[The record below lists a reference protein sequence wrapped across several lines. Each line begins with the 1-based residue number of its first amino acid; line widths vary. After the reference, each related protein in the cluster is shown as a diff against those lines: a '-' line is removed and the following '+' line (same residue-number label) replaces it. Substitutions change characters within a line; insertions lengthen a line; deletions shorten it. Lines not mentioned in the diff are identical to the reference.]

1 MRKTLQILVTLF
13 VALSVHS
20 VVWAQLMPVPILP
33 YYSEADYSAT
43 LQVGVPATGTISAD
57 EDRYYLNN
65 YGPNSPVRGYTVAL
79 KADVTYTICATV
91 RTADGKPANLDP
103 FVALLPADADHII
116 DYQYWSSS
124 SSSEVY
130 SKVTYT
136 PEADGNYCVLGAN
149 CFYGS
154 SIESAYYSISVY
166 ETPYCTA
173 ENAEYTAIGL
183 GENTGTLSFA
193 SDAYYYSSG
202 DGYNKAKFLKVSL
215 KAGETYSINY
225 QLSKKAKGAYGLAPY
240 IAIDG
245 VYSYSMST
253 NYTELADFSDSCSV
267 QTITI
272 TPEADGDCKIA
283 IWNGWGGPVPCEYDY
298 KLTIRQL
305 DKANGLD
312 ALDCS
317 TEYTVGSVISG
328 SLNADDKQVYCSSDY
343 YGYAEG
349 YSVNVPDDGNKYAF
363 FFKEE
368 SDNTFKNASVVL
380 FKEAFSDAPF
390 AHTEGFPDP
399 IFLTIEVSAG
409 QYKLALMSDQMNSAD
424 YKFAIRKVATQ
435 PSDIDFSRKLT
446 VGKSQ
451 SEYADPFSTQPL
463 STSESFFAYCSGY
476 SVELEKGVTY
486 KFSTTAKDVLSAL
499 ALFAEGDIN
508 TPLKNV
514 TSDYDSETKTYSA
527 EFYYTPVKTGTYNL
541 VAQFGNGYF
550 GTPVKYMV
558 EEVSS
563 LADFLNNATELTGT
577 HTAQLDF
584 SKDAQLFDSG
594 LESVMLLGKAYKM
607 SLAEGE
613 LLVEQW
619 SGRIDYLLFNKDA
632 EGNFQMSGLNSD
644 SEQFTYFADADT
656 VLYFVLAVQPNVSNE
671 KVSMSGFVCKPIVQ
685 LLDGA
690 VEVAQLPYTASGVF
704 NVLDK
709 DAQMCISPLGP
720 GGVCG
725 VYKLNIAKGEYVNY
739 SFEATAI
746 AGGVL
751 FVYSKVDGEY
761 VFVDNFDAGA
771 ILGGY
776 DQDTVFYVA
785 NFVANEISPYN
796 VTINNGNAITL
807 TELFNGATEIG
818 NLPFYAEGN
827 SAQNSTL
834 TNIREYLAEQESY
847 DSDYFTYANA
857 YKLSLK
863 AGESVHID
871 YSSECNAYMLLYGKN
886 GSGEYEFIYYKNDDN
901 YDDSFYGDGENCDFT
916 APADMELYIYVA
928 PLEQLTQTNWAFNV
942 LKKQQIKKP
951 DVMTLTEL
959 FDGATEIGDLPFYAE
974 GNSAQNSTLV
984 NIREYTALPYT
995 WNYDYDYFTY
1005 ANAYKLSLKA
1015 GESVRIDYSSECNA
1029 YMLLYSKNSSGGYEP
1044 SVSRDNDNS
1053 GSFYGN
1059 GEYYDVTAPA
1069 DTTIY
1074 IYVAPY
1080 DQMQQTNWAFNV
1092 VMDQGDIKTPVDNAI
1107 TLFDLFDGAT
1117 EIGSV
1122 PFYAEGN
1129 SAQNSTL
1136 TNIRKYT
1143 AKYWNYDYD
1152 YITYANAYKLSL
1164 KAGEVVHID
1173 YSSEWDA
1180 YMLLYSKNSSGE
1192 YEFIDYKDGGN
1203 GGSFYESGEFYDYT
1217 ASADIDLY
1225 IYVAPYYPMEQT
1237 DWAFNVVKDQ
1247 SDIKTPL
1254 DNAIT
1259 LTELFNGATEIG
1271 TLPFYAEGNSAQ
1283 NSTLTNI
1290 RKYWESDCFTYA
1302 NAYKLSLKAGESVHI
1317 DYSSA
1322 VDAYMILYSK
1332 NSSGEYEFIDY
1343 KDDDDYYSS
1352 FYGNGEYYDYTAS
1365 ADMDL
1370 YIYVAPYNP
1379 FTQTDWAFNVMKDE
1393 EVKVPSA
1400 DLTLADLLDTATE
1413 VDMNALRTDGYAMY
1427 FGEATE
1433 LYNTSNYI
1441 PWANNLTTT
1450 AVAYKFLVPAGANV
1464 TLYNLKNDDY
1474 EGFYFRKTANG
1485 YKYYDWSEKL
1495 MRDSAGDTLYV
1506 VSLNYAPSTYA
1517 YVHVLEFYE
1526 NVTELKYPDF
1536 MFEQEPTKE
1545 DVMVALFENNPYF
1558 VNCFGDTIVVSLDE
1572 IERNGKIKGCNI
1584 NMAGHELTY
1593 YVSYNISYLND
1604 CYNINVSEIK
1614 ARFGVSFTL
1623 AVSAT
1628 GNGTVNS
1635 NVSGKYLKDTEVA
1648 ISAVPAE
1655 HYHFVKWSNGSLK
1668 ANDTILVVS
1677 DTALVAEFAIDTY
1690 NVELSAENG
1699 TVTGAGEYGYGS
1711 AAAIAATP
1719 AEGYHFVQWS
1729 NGSTKA
1735 TDTIVV
1741 VSDTALVAEFAID
1754 TLKVVLNAEN
1764 GTVTGAGEYAYGTT
1778 VTIGATPAA
1787 GYVFVK
1793 WSDGN
1798 TDNPRTI
1805 TVKADVELTA
1815 IFEPEKKSDED
1826 AIDED
1831 LAEEVAIYA
1840 YNNTIVVE
1848 NAEEDIF
1855 IYNAEG
1861 RMIARETVTSNRM
1874 EMQMTEQGI
1883 YIVRTGDKTQRV
1895 FVSQN

>member
-1 MRKTLQILVTLF
+1 
-13 VALSVHS
+13 
-20 VVWAQLMPVPILP
+20 MPINPGIPVGPMIPVDPNLN
-33 YYSEADYSAT
+33 YEDADYSTT

-57 EDRYYLNN
+57 EDMYELGF
-65 YGPNSPVRGYTVAL
+65 GPNSPVRGYTVAL

-91 RTADGKPANLDP
+91 RTADGKPANLAP
-103 FVALLPADADHII
+103 TVALLTADK
-116 DYQYWSSS
+116 DYCLEKNTWSSS

-149 CFYGS
+149 SFYGS

-202 DGYNKAKFLKVSL
+202 NGYYNAKFLKVSL

-225 QLSKKAKGAYGLAPY
+225 QLSKKAKEAYGLAPY

-245 VYSYSMST
+245 GYPYSNGT
-253 NYTELADFSDSCSV
+253 DFADSCSV
-267 QTITI
+267 LTITI

-283 IWNGWGGPVPCEYDY
+283 IWNGWGGPIPCEYDY

-305 DKANGLD
+305 DKASGL
-312 ALDCS
+312 ASLDCS

-349 YSVNVPDDGNKYAF
+349 YSVNVPNDGNKYAF

-368 SDNTFKNASVVL
+368 SDNTFKKASVVL
-380 FKEAFSDAPF
+380 FKKAFSDAPF

-399 IFLTIEVSAG
+399 IFLSCVVSAG

-463 STSESFFAYCSGY
+463 STSESFFAYYSGY

-486 KFSTTAKDVLSAL
+486 KFSTTAKDVSSEL
-499 ALFAEGDIN
+499 ALFAEGDMD

-514 TSDYDSETKTYSA
+514 TSDYDDETKTYSA
-527 EFYYTPVKTGTYNL
+527 EFYCTPDETGTYNL

-563 LADFLNNATELTGT
+563 LADLLNNATELTGT

-594 LESVMLLGKAYKM
+594 LEGVMLLGKAYKM

-613 LLVEQW
+613 LLMEQW
-619 SGRIDYLLFNKDA
+619 SDRISYLLFNKDA
-632 EGNFQMSGLNSD
+632 EGNFQMSNLNGD
-644 SEQFTYFADADT
+644 SEYFSYSADADT

-671 KVSMSGFVCKPIVQ
+671 KVSMAGFVCKPIVQ

-704 NVLDK
+704 NAFDK
-709 DAQMCISPLGP
+709 DAQMCIS

-739 SFEATAI
+739 SFEATA
-746 AGGVL
+746 GGAW

-761 VFVDNFDAGA
+761 VFVHDFYAGA
-771 ILGGY
+771 RLGGF
-776 DQDTVFYVA
+776 DKDTTLYVA
-785 NFVANEISPYN
+785 NAINGTMSPYN

-818 NLPFYAEGN
+818 SVPFYAEGN

-834 TNIREYLAEQESY
+834 TNIREYIALPNTWDD
-847 DSDYFTYANA
+847 DSDRFTYANA
-857 YKLSLK
+857 YKLSL
-863 AGESVHID
+863 E
-871 YSSECNAYMLLYGKN
+871 
-886 GSGEYEFIYYKNDDN
+886 
-901 YDDSFYGDGENCDFT
+901 
-916 APADMELYIYVA
+916 
-928 PLEQLTQTNWAFNV
+928 
-942 LKKQQIKKP
+942 
-951 DVMTLTEL
+951 
-959 FDGATEIGDLPFYAE
+959 
-974 GNSAQNSTLV
+974 
-984 NIREYTALPYT
+984 
-995 WNYDYDYFTY
+995 
-1005 ANAYKLSLKA
+1005 A
-1015 GESVRIDYSSECNA
+1015 GESVRIDYSSTEDA
-1029 YMLLYSKNSSGGYEP
+1029 FMLLYSKKAGGTYDLID
-1044 SVSRDNDNS
+1044 SKDGGNND
-1053 GSFYGN
+1053 SFYGD
-1059 GEYYDVTAPA
+1059 GEYYDFTALT

-1080 DQMQQTNWAFNV
+1080 DQLTQTNWAFNV
-1092 VMDQGDIKTPVDNAI
+1092 MMDK
-1107 TLFDLFDGAT
+1107 
-1117 EIGSV
+1117 
-1122 PFYAEGN
+1122 
-1129 SAQNSTL
+1129 
-1136 TNIRKYT
+1136 
-1143 AKYWNYDYD
+1143 
-1152 YITYANAYKLSL
+1152 
-1164 KAGEVVHID
+1164 
-1173 YSSEWDA
+1173 
-1180 YMLLYSKNSSGE
+1180 
-1192 YEFIDYKDGGN
+1192 
-1203 GGSFYESGEFYDYT
+1203 
-1217 ASADIDLY
+1217 
-1225 IYVAPYYPMEQT
+1225 
-1237 DWAFNVVKDQ
+1237 
-1247 SDIKTPL
+1247 
-1254 DNAIT
+1254 
-1259 LTELFNGATEIG
+1259 
-1271 TLPFYAEGNSAQ
+1271 
-1283 NSTLTNI
+1283 
-1290 RKYWESDCFTYA
+1290 
-1302 NAYKLSLKAGESVHI
+1302 
-1317 DYSSA
+1317 
-1322 VDAYMILYSK
+1322 
-1332 NSSGEYEFIDY
+1332 
-1343 KDDDDYYSS
+1343 
-1352 FYGNGEYYDYTAS
+1352 
-1365 ADMDL
+1365 
-1370 YIYVAPYNP
+1370 
-1379 FTQTDWAFNVMKDE
+1379 
-1393 EVKVPSA
+1393 KVPSA
-1400 DLTLADLLDTATE
+1400 DLTLADLLDSATE
-1413 VDMNALRTDGYAMY
+1413 VDMNALRTDGYAM
-1427 FGEATE
+1427 FNGGATE

-1450 AVAYKFLVPAGANV
+1450 AVAYKFLVPAGANIN
-1464 TLYNLKNDDY
+1464 LYNLKNDVY

-1485 YKYYDWSEKL
+1485 YKYCDRSEKL

-1506 VSLNYAPSTYA
+1506 VSLSNSHSTYA

-1558 VNCFGDTIVVSLDE
+1558 VNCFGDTIVVSMDE
-1572 IERNGKIKGCNI
+1572 IGRNGKIKGCNI

-1593 YVSYNISYLND
+1593 YVSYNRSYLND

-1668 ANDTILVVS
+1668 ATDTIVVVS

-1719 AEGYHFVQWS
+1719 AEGFHFVQWS
-1729 NGSTKA
+1729 NGSLKA
-1735 TDTIVV
+1735 NDTITV
-1741 VSDTALVAEFAID
+1741 VSDTALIAEFAAHQYGAWD
-1754 TLKVVLNAEN
+1754 TTLVATCTASGLRTHACACGEVEVDTIPAHGHTIVVDQAVAATYTSTGLTEGKHCSVCDSVFVAQQVIPMLLNEVTNVEVSTLPAKTTYKQGEELDVT
-1764 GTVTGAGEYAYGTT
+1764 GGVVTVTY
-1778 VTIGATPAA
+1778 
-1787 GYVFVK
+1787 
-1793 WSDGN
+1793 
-1798 TDNPRTI
+1798 
-1805 TVKADVELTA
+1805 
-1815 IFEPEKKSDED
+1815 SDESSQTFDIIAEMVSGFDSQKLGTQQLIVTVSGVSQTATFEVTVEKAD
-1826 AIDED
+1826 AIDEE
-1831 LAEEVAIYA
+1831 LSAAVVIYA
-1840 YNNTIVVE
+1840 HHNTIVVE
-1848 NAEEDIF
+1848 NAEADI
-1855 IYNAEG
+1855 YVYDATG
-1861 RMIARETVTSNRM
+1861 RMIAREAVTSNRM

-1883 YIVRTGDKTQRV
+1883 YVVRTGDKTQRV
-1895 FVSQN
+1895 FVK